1 MCKYCKGAEYLGVL
15 PYGDTQL
22 IPKYIEK
29 LINRRAG
36 LAVLL
41 NHADAK
47 LAEWLEKKGVDV
59 EEYDIYG
66 GCEIYANPWGSAD
79 RIKQA
84 IRDK

>member
-1 MCKYCKGAEYLGVL
+1 MK
-15 PYGDTQL
+15 

-66 GCEIYANPWGSAD
+66 GCEIYANPWGSAN